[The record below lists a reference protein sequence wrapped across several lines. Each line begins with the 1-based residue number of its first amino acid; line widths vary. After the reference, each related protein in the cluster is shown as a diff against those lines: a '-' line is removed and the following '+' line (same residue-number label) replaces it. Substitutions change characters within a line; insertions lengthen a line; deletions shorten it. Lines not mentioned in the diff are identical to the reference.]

1 MERLLNNMV
10 QLNTILK
17 SADNSGAHKLKIIGI
32 PHFSRRRFA
41 YMGMIVKCV
50 VNGADPTGI
59 VKDEE
64 LVDVVVVRTRK
75 ERKRADG
82 SAIRFDENAGVI
94 VDKSGNPRGTR
105 IFGPIAR
112 EVREKGFGKIV
123 SLAKEV
129 V

>member
-1 MERLLNNMV
+1 MI

-17 SADNSGAHKLKIIGI
+17 SADNSGAHKLKVIGI
-32 PHFSRRRFA
+32 PGFSRIRFA
-41 YMGMIVKCV
+41 GLGHIVKCV
-50 VNGADPTGI
+50 VEGADPTGI

-64 LVDVVVVRTRK
+64 LVEVVVVRTHK
-75 ERKRADG
+75 EKKRADG
-82 SAIRFDENAGVI
+82 SALRFDDNAGVV
-94 VDKSGNPRGTR
+94 VDKQGNPRGTR